1 MSSSKQE
8 QADHLEEVLVVEDS
22 QDLKGS
28 TINSDRVEED
38 LEGLEVATL
47 LEIYLKNL
55 KNFLEVEVVLKV
67 AREDLVEDSSK
78 LRVKILW

>member
-8 QADHLEEVLVVEDS
+8 QADHLEEVSAVEDS
-22 QDLKGS
+22 QGLKGS

>member
-8 QADHLEEVLVVEDS
+8 QADHLEEVSVVEDS

-67 AREDLVEDSSK
+67 GREDLVEDSSK

>member
-8 QADHLEEVLVVEDS
+8 QADHLEEVSAVEDS
-22 QDLKGS
+22 QGLKGS

-47 LEIYLKNL
+47 LEIYLKTL
-55 KNFLEVEVVLKV
+55 KNFLEVEGVLKV

>member
-8 QADHLEEVLVVEDS
+8 QADHLEEVSVVEDS

>member
-8 QADHLEEVLVVEDS
+8 QADHLEEVSVVEDS

-47 LEIYLKNL
+47 LEIYLKTL

>member
-8 QADHLEEVLVVEDS
+8 QADHLEEVSAVEDS
-22 QDLKGS
+22 QGLKGS
-28 TINSDRVEED
+28 TINLDRVEED